1 MIEKKI
7 QFGIRNV
14 GQNLWLPS
22 SSSELLSWYRADVTS
37 SITTAGSTVT
47 TWNNLKDNTLYSM
60 QSDGG
65 DPTPITGST
74 VNGEPVIDFTK
85 PQSLV
90 TSQQNQGSPREGM
103 MTVITF
109 TVITTVGNGGDSIMS
124 CGNSGGLTFEINAA
138 DPVQFI
144 GRFFQTGLG
153 SGAATYTLSGG
164 PYAGNTLM
172 ATDLDFSTNTSRT
185 RMNGTEVGS
194 SNSYTT
200 RLGNNNSFKMM
211 TNFDGN
217 RRLGGQMGEMI
228 TAVFPNG
235 YTDSEDFIEKAEGY
249 LAYKF
254 GVQDL
259 LPGLHP
265 YKTQPPRE

>member
-1 MIEKKI
+1 MIEKRI

-22 SSSELLSWYRADVTS
+22 GNSELLGWYRADVTS
-37 SITTAGSTVT
+37 SIITAGSTVT

-65 DPTPITGST
+65 QPTPTTGST
-74 VNGEPVIDFTK
+74 VNGEPVIDFVK

-109 TVITTVGNGGDSIMS
+109 GVITTVGNGGDSIMS
-124 CGNSGGLTFEINAA
+124 CGNTGGLDFEINANDA
-138 DPVQFI
+138 AQFN
-144 GRFFQTGLG
+144 GRFAQNGLGTGLTFG
-153 SGAATYTLSGG
+153 FSGG
-164 PYAGNTLM
+164 PYSGNTLM
-172 ATDLDFSTNTSRT
+172 AIDLDFSTNTVRA

-194 SNSYTT
+194 STNYTT
-200 RLGNNNSFKMM
+200 KLGNNNFFKMM
-211 TNFDGN
+211 TNFNGN

-228 TAVFPNG
+228 TAVFANG

-254 GVQDL
+254 GVQSL